1 MTACEKEVIDPT
13 PPTDIT
19 TRNDSPDSTAS
30 GDSGG
35 IPIRIDTTWAD
46 TIRICWDSLGT
57 DTIPSDST
65 TTDTTQIDTNTDI
78 SEGDAGGAASRVL
91 K

>member
-1 MTACEKEVIDPT
+1 V
-13 PPTDIT
+13 
-19 TRNDSPDSTAS
+19 N
-30 GDSGG
+30 
-35 IPIRIDTTWAD
+35 
-46 TIRICWDSLGT
+46 WDSLGT
-57 DTIPSDST
+57 D